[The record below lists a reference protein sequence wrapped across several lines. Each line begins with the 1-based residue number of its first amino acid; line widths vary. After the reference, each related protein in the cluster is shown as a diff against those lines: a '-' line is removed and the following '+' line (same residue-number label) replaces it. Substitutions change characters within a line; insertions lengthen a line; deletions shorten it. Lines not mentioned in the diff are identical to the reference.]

1 MTIDTA
7 QALVD
12 CLALKDFATA
22 AHTWR
27 VTLYARALAERLG
40 ASHDEAD
47 RVALAAAV
55 HDLGK
60 VDVPDAILR
69 KPDVLTSDEL
79 VIMRTHAALGHER
92 LLAMGE
98 EDPLVLAITRS
109 HHERLDGSGYPD
121 GLVGTSVPM
130 LVRAFAVVDTF
141 DALTSYR
148 PYRSEVGHEAA
159 KAALAELGERSGTW
173 YDDAAV
179 RALGSMFEAGELTW
193 IMEHHNRQEPLGFPR
208 LPDHPPRAT

>member
-1 MTIDTA
+1 MNIDTA

-12 CLALKDFATA
+12 VVAMKDFATA

-27 VTLYARALAERLG
+27 VTLYARAIAERMG
-40 ASHDEAD
+40 VSHEEAD

-60 VDVPDAILR
+60 IDVPDAILR
-69 KPDVLTSDEL
+69 KPDVLTPDEL
-79 VIMRTHAALGHER
+79 VVMRTHAVLGHDR
-92 LLAMGE
+92 LVAMGE

-109 HHERLDGSGYPD
+109 HHERVDGSGYPD
-121 GLVGTSVPM
+121 GLRGDKIPT

-148 PYRSEVGHEAA
+148 PYRQEVGHAAA
-159 KAALAELGERSGTW
+159 KAALRELGERAGEW
-173 YDDAAV
+173 YDESAV
-179 RALGSMFEAGELTW
+179 RALGAMFDAGELLW
-193 IMEHHNRQEPLGFPR
+193 IMEHHNRTEPSGFPR
-208 LPDHPPRAT
+208 LPDEPGGA

>member
-1 MTIDTA
+1 MQQVTA
-7 QALVD
+7 QALVEV
-12 CLALKDFATA
+12 LALKDFATA

-27 VTLYARALAERLG
+27 VTLYARALAERIG

-47 RVALAAAV
+47 RVAIAAAV

-60 VDVPDAILR
+60 IDVPDAILR
-69 KPDVLTSDEL
+69 KPDVLTADEL

-98 EDPLVLAITRS
+98 DDPLVLAITRS

-121 GLVGTSVPM
+121 GLTASKIPM
-130 LVRAFAVVDTF
+130 LVRVFAVVDTF

-148 PYRSEVGHEAA
+148 PYRSEVGNAA
-159 KAALAELGERSGTW
+159 ARAALAELAEHAGAW

-179 RALGSMFEAGELTW
+179 RELGAMFENGELTW
-193 IMEHHNRQEPLGFPR
+193 IMNHHNSHEPLGFPR
-208 LPDHPPRAT
+208 LPDERV